1 MKKKS
6 ILWYILCCVMLLC
19 LAGTSVAT
27 ASEIEPRA
35 DTEFNSA
42 TTTLK
47 TNKSISFRAVT
58 YETKEEI
65 SVTAVWLERKNA
77 DGSWTYICALTPPS
91 TVFTDTFAYSATVD
105 YSAYIGSG
113 TYRAWATYNADGH
126 AIVRSSNERTY

>member
-1 MKKKS
+1 MKNRN
-6 ILWYILCCVMLLC
+6 ILYIACFVLLLV
-19 LAGTSVAT
+19 LAMCHVAYADEIT
-27 ASEIEPRA
+27 PYADSE
-35 DTEFNSA
+35 FSSA

-47 TNKSISFRAVT
+47 TDKSISFRAVT
-58 YETKEEI
+58 YDVKEEI

-91 TVFTDTFAYSATVD
+91 TVFTDTFAYSVTVD
-105 YSAYIGSG
+105 YSASIGSG